1 MKEYLI
7 TYKQF
12 AIIGFIWAVV
22 GGFFGPVIYLLLP
35 AMLFL
40 MYKKEMHL
48 EILLGFFLILTFSD
62 SRSQFFNFAAQVK
75 NIYIVLLFL
84 FSLKIKSQ
92 IEFPIKFYYYFIPF
106 FIIAL
111 ISIAFS
117 PIPFVSF
124 QKTLSYILLFIS
136 IPIYLQYVYIKYGDL
151 IFKGIVFLGIAI
163 LLLGFLINIINPSF
177 TNLVGRYRGML
188 GNPNGLGLYVF
199 LFILLFTT
207 IIDFKKDLFSN
218 REKTVVYGIAFLS
231 LIRCGAR
238 TSLFATL
245 LFLFFRKFYKL
256 SPAVGFAIFVIFL
269 FLYQLVSSNI
279 EFIIIQL
286 GLEDFLRL
294 DTFSNLSGRSVAWEF
309 AWQKIQDNFFMGRG
323 YAFTDY
329 IYKVNYYY
337 LSMLGHQGSAHNSY
351 LTFWLDTGLIG
362 LILLLIGLLITFLKA
377 AKISRLAI
385 PVLYA
390 ILLSNNFESW
400 LTASLNPF
408 TIQLLFILSIIFI
421 QSNEPEPL
429 DRAISS

>member
-1 MKEYLI
+1 LNNKKYNLKEYLI

-207 IIDFKKDLFSN
+207 IIDFKKDLFSK

-245 LFLFFRKFYKL
+245 LFFFFRKFYKL
-256 SPAVGFAIFVIFL
+256 SPAVGFSQYSSCFL
-269 FLYQLVSSNI
+269 FIYELVSSNI
-279 EFIIIQL
+279 EFIIVQL

-294 DTFSNLSGRSVAWEF
+294 DTFSNLVG
-309 AWQKIQDNFFMGRG
+309 
-323 YAFTDY
+323 
-329 IYKVNYYY
+329 
-337 LSMLGHQGSAHNSY
+337 
-351 LTFWLDTGLIG
+351 
-362 LILLLIGLLITFLKA
+362 
-377 AKISRLAI
+377 
-385 PVLYA
+385 
-390 ILLSNNFESW
+390 
-400 LTASLNPF
+400 
-408 TIQLLFILSIIFI
+408 
-421 QSNEPEPL
+421 
-429 DRAISS
+429 